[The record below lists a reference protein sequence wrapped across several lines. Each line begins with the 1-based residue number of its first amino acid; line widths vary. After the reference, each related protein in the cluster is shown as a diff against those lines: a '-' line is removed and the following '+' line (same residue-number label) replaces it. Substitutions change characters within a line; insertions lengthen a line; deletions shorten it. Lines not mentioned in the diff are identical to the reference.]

1 MFSSADSTALF
12 NAIFD
17 IKNLISPN
25 YFKYA
30 LDVCCIVSVVLSF
43 FAILKVQMINS
54 SLKQQK
60 KYKNFEKSCNDYL
73 NKLDQNYTPSDLN
86 EKIKNTLETF
96 RNELPFYF
104 FFKRH
109 RLKKSLKQIQSS
121 KCDRILLLKNL
132 KTDFQKDI
140 LQ

>member
-30 LDVCCIVSVVLSF
+30 LDICCIVSVVLSF
-43 FAILKVQMINS
+43 FAILKIQMINF

-60 KYKNFEKSCNDYL
+60 KYTNLVNSCTGYL
-73 NKLDQNYTPSDLN
+73 KKLDQNYPPSDLN

-104 FFKRH
+104 FFKKR
-109 RLKKSLKQIQSS
+109 RLKKSIKQIQSS
-121 KCDRILLLKNL
+121 QCDRKLLLKNL
-132 KTDFQKDI
+132 KTDFQKDL

>member
-1 MFSSADSTALF
+1 MFSSEDSTALF

-30 LDVCCIVSVVLSF
+30 LDICCIVSVVLSF
-43 FAILKVQMINS
+43 FAILKIQMINF

-60 KYKNFEKSCNDYL
+60 KYTNFVNSCTGYL
-73 NKLDQNYTPSDLN
+73 KKLDQNYPPSDLN

-104 FFKRH
+104 FFKKR
-109 RLKKSLKQIQSS
+109 RLKKSIKQIQSS
-121 KCDRILLLKNL
+121 QCDRKLLLKNL
-132 KTDFQKDI
+132 KTDFQKDL

>member
-30 LDVCCIVSVVLSF
+30 LDICCIVSVVLSF
-43 FAILKVQMINS
+43 FAILKVQMVNF

-60 KYKNFEKSCNDYL
+60 KYKNFVRSCTDYL
-73 NKLDQNYTPSDLN
+73 KKLEQSYLPSDLN

-109 RLKKSLKQIQSS
+109 RLKKGLKQIQSNQ
-121 KCDRILLLKNL
+121 CDKKLLLENL
-132 KTDFQKDI
+132 KTDFQKDL

>member
-30 LDVCCIVSVVLSF
+30 LDICCIVSVVLSF
-43 FAILKVQMINS
+43 FAILKIQMINF

-60 KYKNFEKSCNDYL
+60 KYTNFVNSCTGYL
-73 NKLDQNYTPSDLN
+73 KKLDQNYPPSDLN

-104 FFKRH
+104 FFKKR
-109 RLKKSLKQIQSS
+109 RLKKSIKQIQSS
-121 KCDRILLLKNL
+121 QCDRKLLLKNL
-132 KTDFQKDI
+132 KTDFQKDL